1 MLHPLELFLA
11 LQTEE
16 IHGLRNDGELS
27 RTAMIHGGIVI

>member
-1 MLHPLELFLA
+1 MLHPPEFSLV

-16 IHGLRNDGELS
+16 IHGLHNDGEPS